1 MNTAAATSA
10 DTYVLVDGQPD
21 GKVKAELGEDPER
34 RASTSLPS
42 RSTIWKTGQKTFSLS
57 ADVFTQDHF
66 VSYAN
71 GNQDETQLAQ
81 YMDLTTTALDA
92 DVSWTAGGKTI
103 LPEEELAACD
113 FNGDGKTNGDDAQAL
128 LDYVT
133 GKRSSIQNLQHGDL
147 DGNGK
152 VETYDA
158 HLLLQ
163 KLRNDTTVSVP
174 AGGSVEIQVSVRL
187 TQKAREFLTDY
198 VGGACLCERQGSGGR
213 RGRGWRQPLHPV
225 LAYYGSWT
233 DAPMFDVGSYME
245 YSGNAE
251 YRTPYLGNPM
261 PIFGIT
267 YGDTP
272 GSAYYFGGNPV
283 LDEFYKPGVMPSTA
297 PRGTPSAWVG
307 FAAIRNAAASRFCVT
322 NLETGKILQEAQMG
336 AVDGAFYYVNGGKMV

>member
-187 TQKAREFLTDY
+187 TQKAREFPDRLCRRPY
-198 VGGACLCERQGSGGR
+198 VGEPLLNAKALADEEGVVGASHSIPYWPIMAAG
-213 RGRGWRQPLHPV
+213 
-225 LAYYGSWT
+225 
-233 DAPMFDVGSYME
+233 PMRPCSMWV
-245 YSGNAE
+245 
-251 YRTPYLGNPM
+251 
-261 PIFGIT
+261 PI
-267 YGDTP
+267 
-272 GSAYYFGGNPV
+272 
-283 LDEFYKPGVMPSTA
+283 
-297 PRGTPSAWVG
+297 
-307 FAAIRNAAASRFCVT
+307 
-322 NLETGKILQEAQMG
+322 
-336 AVDGAFYYVNGGKMV
+336 